1 MPGNNPNCNG
11 HREWKKMSKRALTR
25 RHVLQIGASSV
36 ASLSLPAI
44 VNAQSLKTLRPVSFQ
59 ADWIYG
65 GPNAGFIVAK
75 EKGYFA
81 DAGFDVTINQ
91 GKGSGSTAQ
100 IVGSKAAQFGFADGF
115 VVGNSVSKG
124 MKLKMVGG
132 IYRRNPCAAMVLEES
147 DIKTPK
153 DLEGKTVGIA
163 TGSAQ
168 FQQWPAFM
176 KGAGLDPAKV
186 RVINVDGAGAGPA
199 LISGQINA
207 VGGFAQGYIPAIE
220 IRGKKKVRA
229 FWYADEG
236 VTAMSNGIIVHQD
249 LLSETDLIQ
258 GIVRASVKGF
268 LYGRANPEE
277 LTQIVKKYSETTD
290 TAITLRE
297 AQLSW
302 YTWVTK
308 TTANQPLGWMAA
320 EDWDSTVAVL
330 KAYGGVTTPLEAVE
344 LFTNEFVPTGTEFIP
359 PQSA

>member
-1 MPGNNPNCNG
+1 MLGNNPEIVRAQRG
-11 HREWKKMSKRALTR
+11 AGIMSGSSFTGRG
-25 RHVLQIGASSV
+25 VLQAGASV
-36 ASLSLPAI
+36 AVSLSMPSI
-44 VNAQSLKTLRPVSFQ
+44 VNAQSLKSLRSVSFQ
-59 ADWIYG
+59 SDWIYG
-65 GPNAGFIVAK
+65 GPNAGFIIAK

-91 GKGSGSTAQ
+91 GKGSGNTAQ
-100 IVGSKAAQFGFADGF
+100 IVASKAAQFGFDDGF

-163 TGSAQ
+163 T
-168 FQQWPAFM
+168 
-176 KGAGLDPAKV
+176 
-186 RVINVDGAGAGPA
+186 GAGPA

-249 LLSETDLIQ
+249 LLSEADLIR
-258 GIVRASVKGF
+258 GMVRASVKGF

-290 TAITLRE
+290 VAITLRE

-302 YTWVTK
+302 NTWVTP
-308 TTANQPLGWMAA
+308 TTANKPLGWMAA
-320 EDWDSTVAVL
+320 EDWASTVAVL
-330 KAYGGVTTPLEAVE
+330 KAYGGVTTPLEAAE
-344 LFTNEFVPTGTEFIP
+344 LFTNEFVPAEAEFIP

>member
-1 MPGNNPNCNG
+1 
-11 HREWKKMSKRALTR
+11 MSKGNLTR
-25 RHVLQIGASSV
+25 RGILQAGASVV

-44 VNAQSLKTLRPVSFQ
+44 VDAQSLRSLRPVTLQ

-91 GKGSGSTAQ
+91 GKGSGNTAQ
-100 IVGSKAAQFGFADGF
+100 IVASKAAQFGFADGF
-115 VVGNSVSKG
+115 VAGNSVSKG
-124 MKLKMVGG
+124 MKLKMVAG

-153 DLEGKTVGIA
+153 DLEGKTIGIA

-176 KGAGLDPAKV
+176 KGVGLDSTKV
-186 RVINVDGAGAGPA
+186 RVVNVDGAGAGPA
-199 LISGQINA
+199 LISGQIDA
-207 VGGFAQGYIPAIE
+207 VGGFAQGYIPGIE

-249 LLSETDLIQ
+249 LLTETDLIR
-258 GIVRASVKGF
+258 GMVRASLKGF
-268 LYGRANPEE
+268 LYGRAHPDE
-277 LTQIVKKYSETTD
+277 LTAIVKKYSETTD
-290 TAITLRE
+290 MAITLRE

-302 YTWVTK
+302 NTWVTP
-308 TTANQPLGWMAA
+308 TTANKPLGWMSAD
-320 EDWDSTVAVL
+320 DWASTVAVL
-330 KAYGGVTTPLEAVE
+330 KAYGGVTTPLEAAD
-344 LFTNEFVPTGTEFIP
+344 LFNNDFVPAEAEFIP